1 MSAEKFLASLKR
13 WFQPGGEPP
22 EMSELRRAALE
33 RALALGV
40 PTPKMERWR
49 QSGVAKVFEHNYSLP
64 KRDRL
69 PMSPGRCQL
78 DAMATTA
85 MHFSAGKI
93 ESAQPLQRLQDGVI
107 AGSLR
112 AALKEEPE
120 LVQRL
125 LAERGLDKMGFFN
138 AVNMAL
144 FTDGFFLHVPKNVV
158 LAQPIQ
164 VIHVLGEYRDAL
176 ENLRNFVVLEEGAEA
191 TLLFC
196 DHSSGREYGFASS
209 VNQFQIGANAG
220 FKLYRVQNLS
230 DEAACF
236 HQDFFTQQENSRL
249 FSHTIGF
256 NGGLLRGE
264 AHVDLQGQGADCE
277 FAGLSLAS
285 RGQRMENFVKVE
297 HQVPQCTSR
306 EVFKNIV
313 DDYARGLF
321 NGHVLVHPD
330 AQKTAAYQNNS
341 NIVLTD
347 KAKMSSR
354 PFLEIY
360 ADDVKCSHGSSVGQ
374 LDEEALFYMRQRG
387 ISEDNARLLLL
398 YAFAADVINQID
410 IEPLRRQL
418 DDMVKKRL
426 RGELPSCEDCVL
438 SCSQPE
444 SEVL

>member
-1 MSAEKFLASLKR
+1 MSAEKFLASLER
-13 WFQPGGEPP
+13 WFQPGSEPP
-22 EMSELRRAALE
+22 EMGALRRAALE
-33 RALALGV
+33 RAHALGV

-49 QSGVAKVFEHNYSLP
+49 QSGVANVFEHNYNLP

-112 AALKEEPE
+112 AAMKEEPE

-158 LAQPIQ
+158 LARPIQ

-209 VNQFQIGANAG
+209 VNQFQIGPGAG

-264 AHVDLQGQGADCE
+264 THVDLQGKGADCE
-277 FAGLSLAS
+277 FVGLSLSS

-297 HQVPQCTSR
+297 HQVPHCTSR

-330 AQKTAAYQNNS
+330 AQKTEAYQNNS

-374 LDEEALFYMRQRG
+374 LDDEALFYMRQRG
-387 ISEDNARLLLL
+387 ISEENARLLLL

-444 SEVL
+444 FEVL